1 MDEAGDDPVSPDSEN
16 SSTNSRYDKVEFE
29 FISELNSLPIS
40 TDIQENKRFLTRIFT
55 DCSDI
60 VIRPFTVEKDISALA
75 VFVDGLVK
83 TELVENALENLM
95 IFEGQESDVE
105 SLMSRSLPVSQVK
118 KAENYAKFLEGVL
131 NGDTGILL
139 DRNSEGLLLG
149 IRGAAGRAVS
159 EPEVEGVVRGPR
171 EGYTENLRINTT
183 LIRRRIKSPKLKMK
197 PFVLGRHSS
206 TAAAVVYIEGLTNPG
221 LIEEVLGRIDKID
234 VDVILESGFLE
245 EYIQDS
251 ALSPFPQMQVTE
263 RPDTTAI
270 ALMQGRMAIIIDG
283 TPMVLLAPTV
293 FYHLLQA
300 SEDYYERFQMGT
312 LIRWLRYLFLFIS
325 LFMPGLYVAITTYHA
340 ELIPTTLLFSIAS
353 AREHIPFPAAVEA
366 LIMEVIF
373 EALREAGIRLP
384 KAVGSAVGILG
395 AIVVGQAAVQAGIV
409 SAPMVIV
416 VSITGIAS
424 FTIPS
429 FNGAIA
435 VRMLRF
441 PFILMGAMFG
451 IYGIL
456 IGLMIMVGHL
466 ANLRSF
472 GVPYL
477 SPVGP
482 MKPSSLSD
490 VVIRSPFWAMTR
502 RPGFM
507 NLLDDVRMKP
517 SITKEIWKQRGQKGL
532 NIDHERED
540 QHSGEHNDDEK

>member
-1 MDEAGDDPVSPDSEN
+1 VSSNDNTSGNNP
-16 SSTNSRYDKVEFE
+16 RYDEVEFE
-29 FISELNSLPIS
+29 FYTELKSLPLS
-40 TDIQENKRFLTRIFT
+40 RDLEENKRFLTRIFT

-60 VIRPFTVEKDISALA
+60 VIRPFTIERDIPAL
-75 VFVDGLVK
+75 VVLVDGLVK

-95 IFEGQESDVE
+95 ILEGQESDVE

-118 KAENYAKFLEGVL
+118 KADNYAKFLDGVL

-139 DRNSEGLLLG
+139 DQNSEGLLLG
-149 IRGAAGRAVS
+149 IRGPAGRSVS
-159 EPEVEGVVRGPR
+159 EPETEGVIRGPR
-171 EGYTENLRINTT
+171 EGFTENLRINTS
-183 LIRRRIKSPKLKMK
+183 LIRRRIKSPKLKTK
-197 PFVLGRHSS
+197 PLVLGRQSS
-206 TAAAVVYIEGLTNPG
+206 TIAAVIYIEGMTNPG

-270 ALMQGRMAIIIDG
+270 ALMQGRVAIVIDG

-293 FYHLLQA
+293 FVHLLQS

-312 LIRWLRYLFLFIS
+312 LIRWLRYVFLFVS

-340 ELIPTTLLFSIAS
+340 ELIPTSLLFSIAS
-353 AREHIPFPAAVEA
+353 AREHIPFPAVVEA

-441 PFILMGAMFG
+441 PFILMGALFG
-451 IYGIL
+451 IYGML

-477 SPVGP
+477 SPIGP
-482 MKPSSLSD
+482 MKPSSLKE
-490 VVIRSPFWAMTR
+490 VIIRPPFWAMTR
-502 RPGFM
+502 RPGYM

-517 SITKEIWKQRGQKGL
+517 KIKKEIWQQRGQKGL
-532 NIDHERED
+532 NIDHDRED
-540 QHSGEHNDDEK
+540 RPSGEHHDDEK

>member
-1 MDEAGDDPVSPDSEN
+1 MSSNDDTSGN
-16 SSTNSRYDKVEFE
+16 KTRYDEVEFE
-29 FISELNSLPIS
+29 FYAELKSLPLS
-40 TDIQENKRFLTRIFT
+40 RDLEENKRFLTRIFT

-60 VIRPFTVEKDISALA
+60 VIRPFTIERDIPAL
-75 VFVDGLVK
+75 VVLVDGLVK

-95 IFEGQESDVE
+95 ILEGQESDVE

-118 KAENYAKFLEGVL
+118 KADNYAKFLEGVL

-139 DRNSEGLLLG
+139 DQNSEGLLLG
-149 IRGAAGRAVS
+149 IRGPAGRTVS
-159 EPEVEGVVRGPR
+159 EPETEGVIRGPR
-171 EGYTENLRINTT
+171 EGFTENLRINTS
-183 LIRRRIKSPKLKMK
+183 LIRRRIKSPKLKTK
-197 PFVLGRHSS
+197 PFILGRHSS
-206 TAAAVVYIEGLTNPG
+206 TAAAVIYIEGMTNPG

-270 ALMQGRMAIIIDG
+270 ALMQGRVAIVIDG

-293 FYHLLQA
+293 FIHLLQS

-312 LIRWLRYLFLFIS
+312 LIRWLRYLFLFVS

-340 ELIPTTLLFSIAS
+340 ELIPTSLLFSIAS
-353 AREHIPFPAAVEA
+353 AREHIPFPAVVEA

-451 IYGIL
+451 IYGML
-456 IGLMIMVGHL
+456 IALMIMVGHL

-477 SPVGP
+477 SPIGP
-482 MKPSSLSD
+482 MKPSSLRD
-490 VVIRSPFWAMTR
+490 VVIRPPFWAMTR
-502 RPGFM
+502 RPGYM

-517 SITKEIWKQRGQKGL
+517 NIKKEIWQQRGQKGL
-532 NIDHERED
+532 NIDHDRQD
-540 QHSGEHNDDEK
+540 RHSGEHNDDEK